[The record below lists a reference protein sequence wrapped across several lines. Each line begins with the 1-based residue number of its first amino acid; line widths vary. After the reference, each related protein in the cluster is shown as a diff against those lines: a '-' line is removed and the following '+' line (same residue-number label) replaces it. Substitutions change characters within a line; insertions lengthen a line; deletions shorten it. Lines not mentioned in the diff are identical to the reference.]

1 MSEYELSEEILIK
14 TQQKH
19 ARDAFIGCL
28 SFLYATHDTL
38 QVRDMIRSELDAC
51 NEYLL
56 AEIRANN

>member
-1 MSEYELSEEILIK
+1 MSEYGLSDEKLIK
-14 TQQKH
+14 MQKKH

-38 QVRDMIRSELDAC
+38 QVREMIRSELDAC

-56 AEIRANN
+56 AELNRK